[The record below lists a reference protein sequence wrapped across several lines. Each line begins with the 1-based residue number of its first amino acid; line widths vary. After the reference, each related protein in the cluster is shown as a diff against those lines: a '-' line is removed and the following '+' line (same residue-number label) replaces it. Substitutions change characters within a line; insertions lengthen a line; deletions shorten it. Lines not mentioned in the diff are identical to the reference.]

1 MAIAFAR
8 MTIHTRT
15 KGHSAVAGSAYRSG
29 KVLVDERT
37 GETHDYENRDDV
49 VFETVLLPEGA
60 DPKFQHRETLWN
72 TVEAMEKRKDAQVAK
87 DLVLALPREL
97 DGDQQILL
105 AKLFA
110 NENFVKNGLPVD
122 LAIHDHGDGNPHA
135 HLYLTTRRLLGSE
148 LDKYKARD
156 LNPGFASGKGK
167 SFINEQDYWGQ
178 KWRDCQNAFFQEFDI
193 DLAVDENHLITQRH
207 HGRVHN
213 GEAHYIREENQL
225 RREAERHMAVYQPKK
240 VLDILSER
248 YSVFSERDIASLLFK
263 STDNRE
269 DYELALAG
277 LKAFDDLI
285 ILGHG
290 DDGHLRY
297 TSKQNLQK
305 EAKLSDDADTL
316 ASRNSSKVRK
326 SVVKKACSKYSLN
339 EEQTA
344 ALKHL
349 ASSPDIAAIVGR
361 AGTGKTYLLGAA
373 KAMWE
378 ADNKRVLGM
387 AISGVAARGLAS
399 DSGIPSKTIAHYLTL
414 LRHGKTPWQKGDI
427 VIMDEAGMTDLNSMA
442 KVVSSIRKTGAK
454 LVLIGDPDQLQP
466 IGKGAPFRA
475 IIERIGFAELN
486 QIRRQRD
493 EGDRQ
498 ATRWLAQ
505 SKVESAINH
514 YDSKGHIK
522 LLDDEK
528 AAKQALISDWMNQ
541 YDNIPSSELLILTH
555 RNRDVAILNKQAREA
570 LVAQGKLTGEEL
582 IVQHEDRRTK
592 VQVGER
598 LLFREKIKSLGINNG
613 DFATVTAIKG
623 NNITAKFDAEPNNS
637 ITFSTKEFTNFSHGY
652 AATVHK
658 AQGAT
663 LDHTFVYTAD
673 KGWDRY
679 LTYVALS
686 RHRESTSLYASK
698 DEFSDIYKLSGQL
711 SKNRPKENVMD
722 WPEAFATR
730 RGLSLTKSVKNL
742 VKAITTR
749 LASKTTAESLDDI
762 INQHHKS
769 DWEKLKTH
777 QQPNL
782 RLLGHRY
789 DDYQLAS
796 SEKERKK
803 LLDNIADGVST
814 VINSKRLNNILAS
827 VSPKLSNKLNQ
838 WHQSHRR
845 TRSRRQ
851 DLGS

>member
-49 VFETVLLPEGA
+49 LFETVLLPEGA

-97 DGDQQILL
+97 DGEQQILL

-110 NENFVKNGLPVD
+110 NEHFVKNGLPVD

-148 LDKYKARD
+148 FDKYKARD

-178 KWRDCQNAFFQEFDI
+178 RWRDCQNAFFQEFDI

-240 VLDILSER
+240 VLNILSER

-277 LKAFDDLI
+277 LKALDDLI
-285 ILGHG
+285 TLGHG

-305 EAKLSDDADTL
+305 EAKLADDADTL
-316 ASRNSSKVRK
+316 ASRNSSKVHK
-326 SVVKKACSKYSLN
+326 SALKKTCSKYSLN
-339 EEQTA
+339 EEQAA

-414 LRHGKTPWQKGDI
+414 LHHGKTPWQKGDI
-427 VIMDEAGMTDLNSMA
+427 VVMDEAGMTDLNCMT

-505 SKVESAINH
+505 GKVESAIHH
-514 YDSKGHIK
+514 YDSKGNIK

-528 AAKQALISDWMNQ
+528 MAQQELITDWMSQ
-541 YDNIPSSELLILTH
+541 YETLLPSELLILTH
-555 RNRDVAILNKQAREA
+555 RNRDVAILNKQARDA
-570 LVAQGKLTGEEL
+570 LVAHGKLTGEEL
-582 IVQHEDRRTK
+582 IVQHEDRRTR

-613 DFATVTAIKG
+613 DFATVIDIKG
-623 NNITAKFDAEPNNS
+623 DKITTKFDTEPDKP
-637 ITFSTKEFTNFSHGY
+637 ITFSTKEFTNFAHGY

-663 LDHTFVYTAD
+663 LNHTFVYTAG

-679 LTYVALS
+679 LSYVALS
-686 RHRESTSLYASK
+686 RHRESTKLYASK
-698 DEFSDIYKLSGQL
+698 SEFSCIKKLSQQL
-711 SKNRPKENVMD
+711 SKNRPKENTIDYLELCSSRMRITADNLAYNHANYLTGNIIKNSHVNI
-722 WPEAFATR
+722 
-730 RGLSLTKSVKNL
+730 STKSH
-742 VKAITTR
+742 
-749 LASKTTAESLDDI
+749 DI
-762 INQHHKS
+762 Q
-769 DWEKLKTH
+769 
-777 QQPNL
+777 
-782 RLLGHRY
+782 R
-789 DDYQLAS
+789 
-796 SEKERKK
+796 
-803 LLDNIADGVST
+803 
-814 VINSKRLNNILAS
+814 
-827 VSPKLSNKLNQ
+827 
-838 WHQSHRR
+838 
-845 TRSRRQ
+845 
-851 DLGS
+851 